1 MARIPGIDRPW
12 YRYVTGQP
20 LDGRYR
26 TDATYTRAG
35 QKQLSPTPVRR
46 WSYRPGYQ
54 RQAVRLGVPVVITLG
69 GWQYLTHPERTLW
82 VVGIVVYGATMY
94 ALLRAWNAYQ
104 VRTATRRYVNP
115 LGAVLGPLLGYSPAT
130 PAASFVTVPTGW
142 EKDETRPVV
151 VQVPP
156 KFAGADGEKAQVAT
170 VILGRLGRSGDQ
182 VTVNWRLVGEAP
194 SVAVGYRPTPPD
206 MFRLNAGIDIIR
218 DLEPGK
224 VLIGMGARNKPAIM
238 NFNGEDPHTA
248 INANTGTGKS
258 TQQMLTAAQI
268 IRNGGQYH
276 AIDPKMTSFDPLIG
290 VPGFFV
296 ANNPLDVDEMWNRIG
311 VVHAEFTRRQDIF
324 KNDRTV
330 EFPLWFMAIDEMT
343 IYRKIDR
350 QYWSEIKEKKDLM
363 TSPGAKMLDALILM
377 GRQYGIRVIASG
389 QVINEAIMWNNLSVF
404 ANRAMAKYDENAWKR
419 LFAGYTYEVPSTRPG
434 RWVYRFSG
442 GAPTWVQNL
451 YATDQEIRDLAM
463 EGTTRLSR
471 ESVPSGVGGR
481 TTSGFDVQVT
491 GDIVGVKAMAAYAGV
506 PYETFKQRRTR
517 AEGIPGERKE
527 NGQWVITPAALDAFL
542 GRKPLD
548 AP

>member
-12 YRYVTGQP
+12 YRYVAGQP

-26 TDATYTRAG
+26 TDATFFRAG
-35 QKQLSPTPVRR
+35 VKQLSPTPVRR

-54 RQAVRLGVPVVITLG
+54 RSAVRLGVPVVVALG

-94 ALLRAWNAYQ
+94 ALFRAWNAFQ
-104 VRTATRRYVNP
+104 VRQTTRRYVNP

-156 KFAGADGEKAQVAT
+156 KFAGADGEKAQVST

-182 VTVNWRLVGEAP
+182 VSVNWRLVGAAP
-194 SVAVGYRPTPPD
+194 SVAVSYRPQPPD
-206 MFRLNAGIDIIR
+206 MFRLAAGIDLIR
-218 DLEPGK
+218 ELEPGQ
-224 VLIGMGARNKPAIM
+224 VLIGMGARDKAAVM
-238 NFNGEDPHTA
+238 NFNGEDPHTV

-276 AIDPKMTSFDPLIG
+276 ALDPKMTSFDPLVG

-296 ANNPLDVDEMWNRIG
+296 AADPLNVPEMWDRIG
-311 VVHAEFTRRQDIF
+311 VVHKEFQRRQVIF
-324 KNDRTV
+324 KEDRTV

-363 TSPGAKMLDALILM
+363 TSPGAKMLDELILM

-419 LFAGYTYEVPSTRPG
+419 LFSGYPYEVPSTRPG
-434 RWVYRFSG
+434 RWIYRFSG

-463 EGTTRLSR
+463 EGVNRVSP
-471 ESVPSGVGGR
+471 EPVPVGGEDAATR
-481 TTSGFDVQVT
+481 GFGTPGT
-491 GDIVGVKAMAAYAGV
+491 GDIVGLKAMADHAGLS
-506 PYETFKQRRTR
+506 YDAFRKRRLR
-517 AEGIPGERKE
+517 AEGIPGEKVQG
-527 NGQWVITPAALDAFL
+527 NQPAISRADLDAFL
-542 GRKPLD
+542 DRD
-548 AP
+548 AQDAR